1 MIPFRVGLG
10 YDSHRLIEGR
20 KLILA
25 GIEVPF
31 EKGLDG
37 HSDADVILHAISDAI
52 CGATGL
58 PDIGRLFPDTD
69 ERWKG
74 ADSGVLLAQIAAK
87 AREAG
92 WEIVNVDAILIA
104 QKPKIAEFVPSMRG
118 NVARLLQIEVDCVN
132 IRGKTA
138 EKLGALGAELGMAT
152 HAVCLACRSEK

>member
-10 YDSHRLIEGR
+10 YDSHRLVEGR

-25 GIEVPF
+25 GVEIPF

-37 HSDADVILHAISDAI
+37 HSDADVLLHAISDAI
-52 CGATGL
+52 CGAAGL

-69 ERWKG
+69 PQWKG
-74 ADSGVLLAQIAAK
+74 ANSGLLLGEIAAK
-87 AREAG
+87 ARERG

-104 QKPKIAEFVPSMRG
+104 QRPKIAEFVPKMQK
-118 NVARLLQIEVDCVN
+118 NVAALLHTELECVN

-138 EKLGALGAELGMAT
+138 EKLGALGAELGMAA
-152 HAVCLACRSEK
+152 HAVCLMARSS